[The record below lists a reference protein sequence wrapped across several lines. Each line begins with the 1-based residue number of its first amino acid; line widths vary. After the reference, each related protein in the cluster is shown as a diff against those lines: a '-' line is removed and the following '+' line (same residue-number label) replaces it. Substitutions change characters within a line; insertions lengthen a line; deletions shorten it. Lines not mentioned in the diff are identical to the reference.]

1 MRAILHARL
10 GARVAKL
17 SSASDKVTRISP
29 NLELRDSSVEE
40 FETALTKARA
50 SWRAHRGSTRTAINS
65 GRIAR
70 AR

>member
-1 MRAILHARL
+1 MCAILHARF
-10 GARVAKL
+10 GAHVAKL

-29 NLELRDSSVEE
+29 NLELRDSSGAE
-40 FETALTKARA
+40 FDAALTKARA

>member
-10 GARVAKL
+10 GACVAKL

-50 SWRAHRGSTRTAINS
+50 SWREHRGSTRTAINS
-65 GRIAR
+65 GRTPR

>member
-29 NLELRDSSVEE
+29 NLELRDSCPFRKLYPRVAMVES
-40 FETALTKARA
+40 A
-50 SWRAHRGSTRTAINS
+50 
-65 GRIAR
+65 
-70 AR
+70 